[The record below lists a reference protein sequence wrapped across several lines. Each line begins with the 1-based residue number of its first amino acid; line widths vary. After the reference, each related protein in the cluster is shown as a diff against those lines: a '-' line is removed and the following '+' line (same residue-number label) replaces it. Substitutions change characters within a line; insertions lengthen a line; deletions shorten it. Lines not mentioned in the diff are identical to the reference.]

1 MGFACASAGAGGSR
15 AREVREAMRMPAA
28 QRVRRVSAGAGGSR
42 PQQTRSGNR
51 AGAEPMPLLTPG
63 AVVVSENI
71 RRPTPADSGRRTG
84 TGEKPSRTDGGNSDK
99 PSDSRQYGYPRPET
113 RDLF

>member
-1 MGFACASAGAGGSR
+1 
-15 AREVREAMRMPAA
+15 MPAA

-51 AGAEPMPLLTPG
+51 ASAGPMPFLTTG

-71 RRPTPADSGRRTG
+71 RRPPPGDNGRRMETGENPPWTDSGNS
-84 TGEKPSRTDGGNSDK
+84 GE
-99 PSDSRQYGYPRPET
+99 PSDSRQYEYPRPET